1 MRLVLALAPL
11 SVALLTTTQTQGAD
25 PLRFWN
31 LTNATVSELYLAPAG
46 TGTFGPNQAANDRDG
61 EVDHNERLRLT
72 GVAPGQYDVRLKLKG
87 GKTCSVPGVTLRG
100 EGRYAF
106 SLEPADLKACE

>member
-1 MRLVLALAPL
+1 MRLALAL
-11 SVALLTTTQTQGAD
+11 ALFAATPVLAAD

-46 TGTFGPNQAANDRDG
+46 SGTFGPNQAANDKDG

-72 GVAPGQYDVRLKLKG
+72 GVVPGQYDVRLKLKG
-87 GKTCSVPGVTLRG
+87 GKTCTVPGVNLRAD
-100 EGRYAF
+100 GRYAF
-106 SLEPADLKACE
+106 SLEPADLKACQ